1 MDNVIY
7 YLIDIICL
15 HVLFHSIYY
24 EKLRAT
30 LKPRKEFHGLPFFL
44 RLLGGFLFEIT
55 FVNSIGGLL
64 FKMNRCKY

>member
-15 HVLFHSIYY
+15 HVLFHSIYH

-30 LKPRKEFHGLPFFL
+30 LKPRKEFRGLPFFL
-44 RLLGGFLFEIT
+44 RLLGGFLFEI
-55 FVNSIGGLL
+55 IL
-64 FKMNRCKY
+64 